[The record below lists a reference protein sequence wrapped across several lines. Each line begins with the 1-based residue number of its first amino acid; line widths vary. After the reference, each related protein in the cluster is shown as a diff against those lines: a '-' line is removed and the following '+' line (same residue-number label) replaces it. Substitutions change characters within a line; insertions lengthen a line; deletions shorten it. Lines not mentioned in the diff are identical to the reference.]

1 MSGDPIPTPFDA
13 YRDRV
18 RPEWTDHNQH
28 MNVGYYGVVF
38 DLATDEWLDF
48 VGLTTAHRQR
58 EQIST
63 FCLES
68 HLTYQRE
75 VREGDPLRF
84 RTQLLE
90 YDSKRIHYIHT
101 MLHAGAG
108 FVAATAELLSLHVS
122 QVTRR
127 AVSMTPAVLEHLAAI
142 RTAHGRLDR
151 PPEVGRVM
159 GLRATPTTR

>member
-1 MSGDPIPTPFDA
+1 MRRDPIPTPFDA
-13 YRDRV
+13 YRDVV
-18 RPEWTDHNQH
+18 RREWTDHNHH

-48 VGLTTAHRQR
+48 VGLTTEHRTR

-75 VREGDPLRF
+75 VQEGDALRF
-84 RTQLLE
+84 TTQLLD
-90 YDSKRIHYIHT
+90 YDSKRIHYIHQMT
-101 MLHAGAG
+101 HAEAG
-108 FVAATAELLSLHVS
+108 FLSATAELLSLHVS
-122 QVTRR
+122 RETRR
-127 AVSMTPAVLEHLAAI
+127 ATPMTATILAHLAAI
-142 RTAHGRLDR
+142 RDAHERLER

-159 GLRATPTTR
+159 GLRSRPTTR